1 MSPTTRSAPRSVHV
15 PLCFSLV
22 EADCGALQSKN
33 RENTMRIALITAIAA
48 IGLGFIG
55 MSGVS
60 AAPASGTVISDTAAS
75 GLTRVDWHHC
85 HHWHW
90 HHGHHVCD

>member
-1 MSPTTRSAPRSVHV
+1 LA
-15 PLCFSLV
+15 LV

-60 AAPASGTVISDTAAS
+60 AAPASGTVISDTAS
-75 GLTRVDWHHC
+75 TSSLTQKVWWHHRHC
-85 HHWHW
+85 WWRNGFRHCGW
-90 HHGHHVCD
+90 